1 MYGLADIRAM
11 NNGVSIRNP
20 QGSTDAELEQAR
32 KVHKRLLVWQAAY
45 GTNTELSQ
53 LMTEAAELIDSAYG
67 VSED

>member
-1 MYGLADIRAM
+1 MFGLYDIRRM
-11 NNGVSIRNP
+11 NEQKRVAHIRA
-20 QGSTDAELEQAR
+20 DDELEQAR
-32 KVHKRLLVWQAAY
+32 KVHKRLLVWQKAY

>member
-1 MYGLADIRAM
+1 MHGLYDIKAM
-11 NNGVSIRNP
+11 NARKVAAHINAN
-20 QGSTDAELEQAR
+20 DELEQAR
-32 KVHKRLLVWQAAY
+32 KVVKRLLVWQAAY

>member
-1 MYGLADIRAM
+1 MYGLYDIKAM
-11 NNGVSIRNP
+11 NARTRAALIKA
-20 QGSTDAELEQAR
+20 DDELAEAR
-32 KVHKRLLVWQAAY
+32 KVHRRLLVWQKAY

>member
-1 MYGLADIRAM
+1 MYGLYDIRAM
-11 NNGVSIRNP
+11 NARKVASHINA
-20 QGSTDAELEQAR
+20 DDELEQAR
-32 KVHKRLLVWQAAY
+32 KVHKRLLVWQKAY

>member
-1 MYGLADIRAM
+1 MYGLYDIKAM
-11 NNGVSIRNP
+11 NARKVAAHINAGDEP
-20 QGSTDAELEQAR
+20 EQAR
-32 KVHKRLLVWQAAY
+32 KVHKRLLVWQKAY